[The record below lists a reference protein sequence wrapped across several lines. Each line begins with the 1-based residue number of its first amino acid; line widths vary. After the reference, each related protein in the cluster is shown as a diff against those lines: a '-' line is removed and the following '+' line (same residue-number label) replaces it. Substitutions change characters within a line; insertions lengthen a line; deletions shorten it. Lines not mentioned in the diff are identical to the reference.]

1 VEILMSFQPLEATA
15 TWDSEAKVWV
25 AESDDVP
32 GLVTE
37 ASTREELLPK
47 LEEVIPAPLEEN
59 NRFRGM
65 SELPYSL
72 IWQEQEFVHLKR
84 A

>member
-1 VEILMSFQPLEATA
+1 MTKPYIVSAS
-15 TWDSEAKVWV
+15 WDDEAKVWV

-37 ASTREELLPK
+37 APTEEALLKKLETLVPELLELNGCFPTGERALEVVLRFHEHERK
-47 LEEVIPAPLEEN
+47 LSVA
-59 NRFRGM
+59 
-65 SELPYSL
+65 
-72 IWQEQEFVHLKR
+72 